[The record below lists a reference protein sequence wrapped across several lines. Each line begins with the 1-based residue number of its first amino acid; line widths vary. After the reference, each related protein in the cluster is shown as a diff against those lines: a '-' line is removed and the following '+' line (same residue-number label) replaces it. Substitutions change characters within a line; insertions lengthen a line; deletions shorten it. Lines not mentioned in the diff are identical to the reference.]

1 MGTPFDAKLKPLY
14 GSDIGHWDV
23 PDMRECATEAC
34 ELVADGLLDRD
45 QLREFLFTNAVEFWT
60 GNNPDFFAG
69 TAVEDAA
76 ARCLNE
82 NRSQP
87 PMHYAPK

>member
-1 MGTPFDAKLKPLY
+1 
-14 GSDIGHWDV
+14 
-23 PDMRECATEAC
+23 MRECAEEAC

-60 GNNPDFFAG
+60 ATNPTFFAG
-69 TAVEDAA
+69 TAVEDAVR
-76 ARCLNE
+76 RCLNE

-87 PMHYAPK
+87 QAHHAPK